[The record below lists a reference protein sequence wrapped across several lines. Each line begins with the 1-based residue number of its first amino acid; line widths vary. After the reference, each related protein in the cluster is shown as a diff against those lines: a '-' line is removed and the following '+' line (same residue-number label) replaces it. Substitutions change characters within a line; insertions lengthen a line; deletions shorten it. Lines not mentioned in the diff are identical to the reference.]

1 MRYSPNTTV
10 RALDFK
16 LNNTRNTIND
26 TNGIIPR
33 DPKSI
38 YHRRQQTLSLEL
50 PQRVATPLKHFN
62 K

>member
-10 RALDFK
+10 RALNFK
-16 LNNTRNTIND
+16 VNNTRNTIND

-33 DPKSI
+33 DPKSVH
-38 YHRRQQTLSLEL
+38 YRRQQTLSLEL
-50 PQRVATPLKHFN
+50 PQRVASPLNPFN